1 MKITHSLSVD
11 LQHSGSQNTIYAKQG
26 DRLTREVTINLF
38 NGGSVWAAPSEVAVL
53 QLAYCKSDKVGGC
66 YDHIDDNPAAAGTF
80 NSARTAV
87 TMQLHP
93 QVLNVA
99 GNVFCE
105 LRLLTNAGE
114 ILNTFNFIINVQKS
128 PIAMTLASEGYYNN
142 VFDGATFIPHIAPD
156 GTVSWTNNKG
166 LQNPTP
172 VNVKGPKGDPG
183 ERGAQGPKGDPGE
196 TASDAV
202 KYTGQELTDEQKA
215 QARENIDAFSKNGGE
230 IFGDVDVHGA
240 VSAQRAVIVD
250 ENVTIRRDGVHGSNG
265 TLNIDSA
272 DDIDL
277 TGSKVHVH
285 SDELDDDSVV
295 PKKYV
300 DDALNEVQDGRSAY
314 DIAVANGY
322 SGTESEWLESL
333 KGPQGPQGDTGPQG
347 PQGEPGDD
355 GERGALW
362 WLSVSPK
369 SNDDAVPFNEMVG
382 PLQAGRDTV
391 IPGDMI
397 ICADG
402 YALMVER
409 TDQNY
414 AYCRNEKFV
423 VKGSGSTPTV
433 ENNEPDKDNNINLES
448 VVTRTRFAKGAK
460 FEAEGDC
467 DSSIELVGP
476 DILDN
481 RTVAVTVAADGSLI
495 FATPDDEESEDNPNM
510 MVRLRNIRD
519 PRYSDDAANKGYVDS
534 RRLTISINLISDMWQ
549 QIDDDVYEQTV
560 NVSELEDVDE
570 NEDVLLQCCP
580 APQSIRACNTYGVQC
595 MQATAGTMTFRATVH
610 PAENENI
617 GVIVAMWR

>member
-1 MKITHSLSVD
+1 MPLKIPHIISIDIMKTDTPPVVRM
-11 LQHSGSQNTIYAKQG
+11 KQG
-26 DRLTREVTINLF
+26 DRFTREVTVNLLCD
-38 NGGSVWAAPSEVAVL
+38 GSVWAAPSEVAVL
-53 QLAYCKSDKVGGC
+53 QLAYCKLDKVGGC

-128 PIAMTLASEGYYNN
+128 PIAMTSASEGYYNN
-142 VFDGATFIPHIAPD
+142 VFDGATFIPHISPD
-156 GTVSWTNNKG
+156 GTVSWTNNKN
-166 LQNPTP
+166 LPNPAP

-183 ERGAQGPKGDPGE
+183 QPGPKGDPGE
-196 TASDAV
+196 TAPDAV
-202 KYTGQELTDEQKA
+202 KYTAQNLTDEQKA

-230 IFGDVDVHGA
+230 ISGDVDVHGN

-265 TLNIDSA
+265 TLHIDSA

-285 SDELDDDSVV
+285 SDALDDDSVV

-300 DDALNEVQDGRSAY
+300 DDAVDEIQAGRSAY

-322 SGTESEWLESL
+322 SGTEAEWLESL
-333 KGPQGPQGDTGPQG
+333 IGPQGPKGDDGPQGPKGDTGPQGPKGDTGPQG

-355 GERGALW
+355 GARGALW
-362 WLSVSPK
+362 WLSTSPQ
-369 SNDDAVPFNEMVG
+369 SNYDAVPFNVMVG
-382 PLQAGRDTV
+382 PLQAGSDTV

-414 AYCRNEKFV
+414 AYCKQEKV
-423 VKGSGSTPTV
+423 VIKGSGSTPTV
-433 ENNEPDKDNNINLES
+433 ENNEPDNDNNILLES
-448 VVTRTRFAKGAK
+448 VATRTRFARGAV
-460 FEAEGDC
+460 FAAEGDSF

-476 DILDN
+476 ERLGQ
-481 RTVAVTVAADGSLI
+481 RTVRVTVAADGGL
-495 FATPDDEESEDNPNM
+495 ALETPEDEESEDNPDM
-510 MVRLRNIRD
+510 LVRLKNIRE
-519 PRYSDDAANKGYVDS
+519 PKYEYDAANKRYVDNA
-534 RRLTISINLISDMWQ
+534 ISAAIGNLPSIL
-549 QIDDDVYEQTV
+549 
-560 NVSELEDVDE
+560 SELDAVIGGDE
-570 NEDVLLQCCP
+570 P
-580 APQSIRACNTYGVQC
+580 
-595 MQATAGTMTFRATVH
+595 
-610 PAENENI
+610 
-617 GVIVAMWR
+617 